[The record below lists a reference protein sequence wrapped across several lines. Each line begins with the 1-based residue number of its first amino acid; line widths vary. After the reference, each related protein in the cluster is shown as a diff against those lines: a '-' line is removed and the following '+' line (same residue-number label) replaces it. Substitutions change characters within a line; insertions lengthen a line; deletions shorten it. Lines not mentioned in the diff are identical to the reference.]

1 VDPQLGTNLI
11 QFIVFGVAGVIL
23 LYLSYRVLDW
33 LTPTDLG
40 KDIFENGNVAAAV
53 FAGAFIL
60 AIAIIIGAAII

>member
-1 VDPQLGTNLI
+1 MDPQLATNLI
-11 QFIVFGVAGVIL
+11 QFVIFGIAGIIL
-23 LYLSYRVLDW
+23 LYLSYRILDW

-60 AIAIIIGAAII
+60 AIAIVIGAAII